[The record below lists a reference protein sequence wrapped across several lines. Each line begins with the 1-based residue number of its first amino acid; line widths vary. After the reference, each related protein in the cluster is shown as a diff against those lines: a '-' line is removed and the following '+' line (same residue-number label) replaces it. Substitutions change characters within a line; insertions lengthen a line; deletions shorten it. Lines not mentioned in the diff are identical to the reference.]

1 MVTDHGVLVGQ
12 LGALGEA
19 HGRIDAGI
27 GEGHDEVHVGGG
39 LVGQLPAHLLAA
51 LVDLLAEDE
60 GVGAGKV
67 DQFEDALAGTFRQGA
82 AQLFAVFALAVH
94 DQHLAGLDGTLVV
107 GFQQVEGT
115 GLGGQHR
122 RAVQTAQGQG
132 METVG
137 VAHGHHGAAGVD
149 QQAVGAAHAGTCFAD
164 GVHQVMLAQGAHDE
178 VHENFG
184 IVGGAEDGAVVL
196 QLLAQLHGV
205 HQVAVV
211 GDGDVQPLVVGHEG
225 LGVARRGTARG
236 GVTHMAQRDGARQGL
251 QVGFGEDIGHQ
262 AHAFVLVQQA
272 FLVDGDDARAFLSA
286 MLLGVQTEIG
296 QSRRFLMTV
305 DTQKT
310 TLVANHSV
318 SSLPAQ
324 NALLSPPPCGGTVFP
339 LTAPGPALQAR
350 RPTSARRYKGR
361 VI

>member
-1 MVTDHGVLVGQ
+1 
-12 LGALGEA
+12 
-19 HGRIDAGI
+19 
-27 GEGHDEVHVGGG
+27 
-39 LVGQLPAHLLAA
+39 
-51 LVDLLAEDE
+51 
-60 GVGAGKV
+60 
-67 DQFEDALAGTFRQGA
+67 
-82 AQLFAVFALAVH
+82 
-94 DQHLAGLDGTLVV
+94 
-107 GFQQVEGT
+107 
-115 GLGGQHR
+115 
-122 RAVQTAQGQG
+122 
-132 METVG
+132 
-137 VAHGHHGAAGVD
+137 
-149 QQAVGAAHAGTCFAD
+149 
-164 GVHQVMLAQGAHDE
+164 
-178 VHENFG
+178 
-184 IVGGAEDGAVVL
+184 
-196 QLLAQLHGV
+196 
-205 HQVAVV
+205 
-211 GDGDVQPLVVGHEG
+211 
-225 LGVARRGTARG
+225 
-236 GVTHMAQRDGARQGL
+236 MAQRDGARQGL